1 MRYVVGYGPRQRG
14 VDGVNLAATL
24 ARSSGATLDLVA
36 VLPSAAPTFH
46 MYSPDHAF
54 NQEVEE
60 QGREWLFEGLAQV
73 PGGVTADTQLRHAES
88 ITTGLLDAAADP
100 GRDEAGLIVIGTH
113 HRVRA
118 KRFGVGSLTDT
129 LLHASPVPVAL
140 APKGYQFHPGVSRI
154 TCAVGMA
161 PGAEDVL
168 ANAIR
173 LAGDWKVPLRVM
185 SLVAVGE
192 ESRQQWTEL
201 ANSHAATLAAQAEAA
216 LGSDIE
222 VTNVVGQGDSLGGAV
237 RALDFA
243 ADEVVVTGSSRLA
256 APKRLFVG
264 HSASKI
270 IRALTVPMI
279 VFPRD

>member
-1 MRYVVGYGPRQRG
+1 
-14 VDGVNLAATL
+14 
-24 ARSSGATLDLVA
+24 
-36 VLPSAAPTFH
+36 

-60 QGREWLFEGLAQV
+60 QGREWLRDGLDRVPEGV
-73 PGGVTADTQLRHAES
+73 SSESQLRHAES
-88 ITTGLLDAAADP
+88 VTSGLLDAASDP
-100 GRDEAGLIVIGTH
+100 ERGEAALIVIGTN

-140 APKGYQFHPGVSRI
+140 APSGYQSHSGVSRI

-173 LAGDWKVPLRVM
+173 LAGAWKVPLRVM

-192 ESRQQWTEL
+192 DSRQQWTEL
-201 ANSHAATLAAQAEAA
+201 AQRHAATLAAQADAT
-216 LGSDIE
+216 LGADIE
-222 VTNVVGQGDSLGGAV
+222 VTSVVGQGDSLGDAV

-243 ADEVVVTGSSRLA
+243 ADEVVVIGSSRLA

-270 IRALTVPMI
+270 IRALKVPMI

>member
-54 NQEVEE
+54 NAEVED
-60 QGREWLFEGLAQV
+60 QGREWLSDGLARV
-73 PGGVTADTQLRHAES
+73 PEGVSADSELRHADS
-88 ITTGLLDAAADP
+88 ITSGLLDAAADAER
-100 GRDEAGLIVIGTH
+100 GEAGLIVIGTH

-140 APKGYQFHPGVSRI
+140 APRGYQFHPGVSRI

-192 ESRQQWTEL
+192 ESRQQWTAL
-201 ANSHAATLAAQAEAA
+201 AATHAATFAAQAEAE
-216 LGSDIE
+216 LGSE
-222 VTNVVGQGDSLGGAV
+222 VTSVVGQGDSLGDAV
-237 RALDFA
+237 RALDFN
-243 ADEVVVTGSSRLA
+243 ADEVVVIGSSRLA

-279 VFPRD
+279 VVPRD

>member
-14 VDGVNLAATL
+14 VDGVNLAATI

-60 QGREWLFEGLAQV
+60 QGREWLRDGLTRV
-73 PGGVTADTQLRHAES
+73 PGGVSAESQLLHAES
-88 ITTGLLDAAADP
+88 ITSGLLLAAADP
-100 GRDEAGLIVIGTH
+100 ARGEAGLIVIGTN
-113 HRVRA
+113 HRVKA

-140 APKGYQFHPGVSRI
+140 APNGYQFHPGVSRI

-173 LAGDWKVPLRVM
+173 LAGQWKVPLRVM

-192 ESRQQWTEL
+192 ESRPQWTEL
-201 ANSHAATLAAQAEAA
+201 AERHASTLAAQAETQ
-216 LGSDIE
+216 LGSG
-222 VTNVVGQGDSLGGAV
+222 VTSVVGQGESLGSAV
-237 RALDFA
+237 RALEFA
-243 ADEVVVTGSSRLA
+243 SDEVVAIGSSRLA

-270 IRALTVPMI
+270 IRALKVPMV

>member
-1 MRYVVGYGPRQRG
+1 MRYVVGYGARQRG

-54 NQEVEE
+54 NEEVEE
-60 QGREWLFEGLAQV
+60 QGREWLRDGLARV
-73 PGGVTADTQLRHAES
+73 PEGVSADSQLRHAES
-88 ITTGLLDAAADP
+88 VTSGLLDAAADP
-100 GRDEAGLIVIGTH
+100 ERGEAGLIVIGTNH
-113 HRVRA
+113 KVRA

-173 LAGDWKVPLRVM
+173 LAGAWKVPLRIM

-192 ESRQQWTEL
+192 DSRQQWTEL
-201 ANSHAATLAAQAEAA
+201 AEAHSAAFAAQAETA
-216 LGSDIE
+216 LGSE
-222 VTNVVGQGDSLGGAV
+222 VTSTVGQGDSLGDAV
-237 RALDFA
+237 RGLNFN
-243 ADEVVVTGSSRLA
+243 ADEVVVIGSSRLA

-264 HSASKI
+264 SSASKI
-270 IRALTVPMI
+270 IRALKVPMI
-279 VFPRD
+279 VVPRD

>member
-1 MRYVVGYGPRQRG
+1 M
-14 VDGVNLAATL
+14 
-24 ARSSGATLDLVA
+24 VA

-54 NQEVEE
+54 NREVEE
-60 QGREWLFEGLAQV
+60 RGREWLRDGLSQV
-73 PGGVTADTQLRHAES
+73 PAGVTARSQLRHAES
-88 ITTGLLDAAADP
+88 ITSGLLEAAVDP
-100 GRDEAGLIVIGTH
+100 EHGEAALIVIGTH

-140 APKGYQFHPGVSRI
+140 SPKGYRFCPGVSRI

-161 PGAEDVL
+161 PGAEGVL
-168 ANAIR
+168 INAVR
-173 LAGDWKVPLRVM
+173 LAGEWKVPLRVM

-192 ESRQQWTEL
+192 DSRQQWTEL
-201 ANSHAATLAAQAEAA
+201 AERHAATLAAQAEET
-216 LGSDIE
+216 LGCE
-222 VTNVVGQGDSLGGAV
+222 VTSVVGQGDSLGDAV
-237 RALDFA
+237 RALNFA
-243 ADEVVVTGSSRLA
+243 DDEVVAIGSSRLA

-270 IRALTVPMI
+270 IRALKVPMI

>member
-1 MRYVVGYGPRQRG
+1 
-14 VDGVNLAATL
+14 
-24 ARSSGATLDLVA
+24 
-36 VLPSAAPTFH
+36 

-54 NQEVEE
+54 NAEVEE
-60 QGREWLFEGLAQV
+60 QGREWLREGLTHV
-73 PGGVTADTQLRHAES
+73 PDGVSADTQLRTADS
-88 ITTGLLDAAADP
+88 ITTGLLDAAGDAER
-100 GRDEAGLIVIGTH
+100 GEAGLIVIGTH

-140 APKGYQFHPGVSRI
+140 APKGYQAHDGVSRI

-173 LAGDWKVPLRVM
+173 LAGEWHVPLRVM

-192 ESRQQWTEL
+192 ESRQQWSEL
-201 ANSHAATLAAQAEAA
+201 ARAHATTLAAQADAA
-216 LGSDIE
+216 LESAVE
-222 VTNVVGQGDSLGGAV
+222 VTSVVGHGDSLGDAV
-237 RALDFA
+237 RGLDFA
-243 ADEVVVTGSSRLA
+243 DDEVVVIGSSRLA

-270 IRALTVPMI
+270 IRALTVPLI